1 MVNEA
6 SVYVP
11 TNTLALIPVYITTTI
26 SNSFFYFMPASATEP
41 LLRLTPSSSCFS
53 RNGRHRP
60 SGPPPMRRCSYPG
73 CPRCAAIETTDQS
86 GVSRE
91 MYGSKYERVSLI
103 PFEWS
108 MHGTCSGDGEGEGEG
123 EGRVGLE

>member
-1 MVNEA
+1 M
-6 SVYVP
+6 Y
-11 TNTLALIPVYITTTI
+11 TTTTI
-26 SNSFFYFMPASATEP
+26 SNNFSPIQP
-41 LLRLTPSSSCFS
+41 LLFVLTPSSSCFS

-60 SGPPPMRRCSYPG
+60 SGPPPMRRCSYSG

-108 MHGTCSGDGEGEGEG
+108 MHGTCSGEGEGQGEG

>member
-1 MVNEA
+1 
-6 SVYVP
+6 
-11 TNTLALIPVYITTTI
+11 
-26 SNSFFYFMPASATEP
+26 
-41 LLRLTPSSSCFS
+41 
-53 RNGRHRP
+53 
-60 SGPPPMRRCSYPG
+60 MRRCSYPG

-108 MHGTCSGDGEGEGEG
+108 MHGTCSGEGEGKQARVG
-123 EGRVGLE
+123 EG